1 MMENK
6 YNYKLMNLPIL
17 GRWLSWVDKPGSS
30 NKIFIGLILIC
41 FVLLCFDLIYPKHGY
56 VEIENIRGF
65 YSLYGFIMFAGLI
78 FLATLLRILIKRKSD
93 FYSPKDIN
101 SEKYPNKGIDPVNHH
116 D

>member
-6 YNYKLMNLPIL
+6 KDDKLMKLPRL
-17 GRWLSWVDKPGSS
+17 GRWLSWVDKHGSS
-30 NKIFIGLILIC
+30 NKIFIGLILVC

-101 SEKYPNKGIDPVNHH
+101 SEKYPNDDIDPVNHH

>member
-6 YNYKLMNLPIL
+6 EDDKLMKLPIL

-56 VEIENIRGF
+56 VEIENVRGF
-65 YSLYGFIMFAGLI
+65 YSLYGFTMFAGLI

-93 FYSPKDIN
+93 IYSPKDIN
-101 SEKYPNKGIDPVNHH
+101 SEKYPNNDIDPVNHH

>member
-6 YNYKLMNLPIL
+6 KDDKLKKLPRL
-17 GRWLSWVDKPGSS
+17 GKWLSWVDKPRSS

-78 FLATLLRILIKRKSD
+78 FLATLLRVLIKRKAN

-101 SEKYPNKGIDPVNHH
+101 SEKYPEEGIDLVNHN

>member
-6 YNYKLMNLPIL
+6 KDDKLMKLPIL

-65 YSLYGFIMFAGLI
+65 YSLYGFTMFAGLI

-101 SEKYPNKGIDPVNHH
+101 SEKYPDNDIVPVNHH

>member
-6 YNYKLMNLPIL
+6 KDDKLMKLPIL

-56 VEIENIRGF
+56 VEIENVRGF
-65 YSLYGFIMFAGLI
+65 YSLYGFVMFAGLI

-101 SEKYPNKGIDPVNHH
+101 SEKYPNNDIDLVNHH